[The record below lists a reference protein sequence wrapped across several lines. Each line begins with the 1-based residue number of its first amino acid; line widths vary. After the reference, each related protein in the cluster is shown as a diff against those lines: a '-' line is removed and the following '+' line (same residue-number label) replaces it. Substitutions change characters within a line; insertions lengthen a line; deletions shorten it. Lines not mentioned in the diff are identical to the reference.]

1 MKDLQLVLFVL
12 GAIAIIAVLVHGFW
26 SIRKQQPKSM
36 KQSPMAGFY
45 KNQAQ
50 RRDTEGFDADGIGK
64 VRVRNADEV
73 EATVNKPILKTNLS
87 QKPLNSPQ
95 MTQSN
100 TPLQDSLRQQEP
112 VAVTQ
117 PVQPTLNVEN
127 DAPTP
132 TPSSVAQSVNSAM
145 SLPKKIFN
153 TSTSTA
159 KLESYT
165 GKPLPAKTESV
176 KPAPVHAEPVK
187 PRVQTPSQSAVN
199 ATAEP
204 VTQSPRVEAKPT
216 EAVQV
221 KAEPK
226 ATVTDEAI
234 EPTDVLVLHIVAKP
248 GEQIHGAELL
258 PSLLSLNFKFGD
270 MDIFHRHIDNAGTGK
285 VLFSLANML
294 KPGIFDP
301 DNMEQFVTQGVVL
314 FMTLPA
320 FGDPMMN
327 FTIMLNSAYQIA
339 DDLGAELLD
348 GQRQPWS
355 DAIKKDY
362 IRRVNAA

>member
-45 KNQAQ
+45 KDQAK
-50 RRDTEGFDADGIGK
+50 RRNSEGFDADGIGK
-64 VRVRNADEV
+64 VRVRKPGEV
-73 EATVNKPILKTNLS
+73 EDVVIKPVLKTNLS
-87 QKPLNSPQ
+87 QKPHSGATKL
-95 MTQSN
+95 TD
-100 TPLQDSLRQQEP
+100 TPLQDSLRQPGPHQTEP
-112 VAVTQ
+112 EHIQ
-117 PVQPTLNVEN
+117 PKVVQPAQQSLFVE
-127 DAPTP
+127 DDVKPAPTAS
-132 TPSSVAQSVNSAM
+132 TSMNT
-145 SLPKKIFN
+145 PKKIFN

-165 GKPLPAKTESV
+165 GKPVAARP
-176 KPAPVHAEPVK
+176 EP
-187 PRVQTPSQSAVN
+187 T
-199 ATAEP
+199 
-204 VTQSPRVEAKPT
+204 KPT
-216 EAVQV
+216 VQAAVPKVDVSPEVAV
-221 KAEPK
+221 KAEVEVKSEVITPK
-226 ATVTDEAI
+226 ADAPVNEPV
-234 EPTDVLVLHIVAKP
+234 EPTDVLVLHIVAKA
-248 GEQIHGAELL
+248 GEQIKGAELL

-314 FMTLPA
+314 FMTLPGY
-320 FGDPMMN
+320 GDPLMN

-339 DDLGAELLD
+339 EDLGAELLD

-355 DAIKKDY
+355 DATKKDY
-362 IRRVNAA
+362 LRRLNAA

>member
-45 KNQAQ
+45 KDQAK
-50 RRDTEGFDADGIGK
+50 RRDSEGFDADGIGK
-64 VRVRNADEV
+64 VRVRKPGEV
-73 EATVNKPILKTNLS
+73 EDVIIKPVLKTNLS
-87 QKPLNSPQ
+87 QKPHSGATKL
-95 MTQSN
+95 TD
-100 TPLQDSLRQQEP
+100 TPLQDSLRQPGPHQTEP
-112 VAVTQ
+112 EHIQ
-117 PVQPTLNVEN
+117 PKVVQPAQQSLFVE
-127 DAPTP
+127 DDVKPAPTAS
-132 TPSSVAQSVNSAM
+132 TSMNT
-145 SLPKKIFN
+145 PKKIFN

-165 GKPLPAKTESV
+165 GKPVAARP
-176 KPAPVHAEPVK
+176 EP
-187 PRVQTPSQSAVN
+187 T
-199 ATAEP
+199 
-204 VTQSPRVEAKPT
+204 KPT
-216 EAVQV
+216 VQAAVPKVDVSPEVAV
-221 KAEPK
+221 KAEVEVKSEVITPK
-226 ATVTDEAI
+226 ADAPVNEPV
-234 EPTDVLVLHIVAKP
+234 EPTDVLVLHIVAKA
-248 GEQIHGAELL
+248 GEQIQGAELL

-314 FMTLPA
+314 FMTLPGY
-320 FGDPMMN
+320 GDPLMN

-339 DDLGAELLD
+339 EDLGAELLD

-355 DAIKKDY
+355 DATKKDY
-362 IRRVNAA
+362 LRRLNAA

>member
-45 KNQAQ
+45 KDQAK
-50 RRDTEGFDADGIGK
+50 RRDSEGFDADGIGK
-64 VRVRNADEV
+64 VRVRKPGEV
-73 EATVNKPILKTNLS
+73 EDVVIKPVLKTNLS
-87 QKPLNSPQ
+87 QKPHSGATKL
-95 MTQSN
+95 TD
-100 TPLQDSLRQQEP
+100 TPLQDSLRQPGPHQTEP
-112 VAVTQ
+112 EHIQ
-117 PVQPTLNVEN
+117 PKVVQPAQQSLFVE
-127 DAPTP
+127 DDVKPAPTAS
-132 TPSSVAQSVNSAM
+132 TSMNT
-145 SLPKKIFN
+145 PKKIFN

-165 GKPLPAKTESV
+165 GKPVAARP
-176 KPAPVHAEPVK
+176 EP
-187 PRVQTPSQSAVN
+187 T
-199 ATAEP
+199 
-204 VTQSPRVEAKPT
+204 KPT
-216 EAVQV
+216 VQAAVPKVDVSPEVAV
-221 KAEPK
+221 KAEVEVKSEVITPK
-226 ATVTDEAI
+226 ADAPVNEPL
-234 EPTDVLVLHIVAKP
+234 EPTDVLVLHIVAKA
-248 GEQIHGAELL
+248 GEQIQGAELL

-314 FMTLPA
+314 FMTLPGY
-320 FGDPMMN
+320 GDPLMN

-339 DDLGAELLD
+339 EDLGAELLD

-355 DAIKKDY
+355 DATKKDY
-362 IRRVNAA
+362 LRRLNAA

>member
-45 KNQAQ
+45 KDQAK
-50 RRDTEGFDADGIGK
+50 RRDSEGFDADGIGK
-64 VRVRNADEV
+64 VRVRKPGEV
-73 EATVNKPILKTNLS
+73 EDVVIKPVLKTNLS
-87 QKPLNSPQ
+87 QKPHSGATKL
-95 MTQSN
+95 TD
-100 TPLQDSLRQQEP
+100 TPLQDSLRQPGPHQTEP
-112 VAVTQ
+112 EHIQ
-117 PVQPTLNVEN
+117 PKVVQPAQQSLFVE
-127 DAPTP
+127 DDVKPAPTAS
-132 TPSSVAQSVNSAM
+132 TSMNT
-145 SLPKKIFN
+145 PKKIFN

-165 GKPLPAKTESV
+165 GKPVAARP
-176 KPAPVHAEPVK
+176 EP
-187 PRVQTPSQSAVN
+187 T
-199 ATAEP
+199 
-204 VTQSPRVEAKPT
+204 KPT
-216 EAVQV
+216 VQAAVPKVDVSPEVAV
-221 KAEPK
+221 KAEVAVKSEVITPK
-226 ATVTDEAI
+226 ADAPVNEPL
-234 EPTDVLVLHIVAKP
+234 EPTDVLVLHIVAKA
-248 GEQIHGAELL
+248 GEQIQGAELL

-314 FMTLPA
+314 FMTLPGY
-320 FGDPMMN
+320 GDPLMN

-339 DDLGAELLD
+339 EDLGAELLD

-355 DAIKKDY
+355 DATKKDY
-362 IRRVNAA
+362 LRRLNAA

>member
-45 KNQAQ
+45 KDQAK
-50 RRDTEGFDADGIGK
+50 RRDSEGFDADGIGK
-64 VRVRNADEV
+64 VRVRKPGEV
-73 EATVNKPILKTNLS
+73 EDVVIKPVLKTNLS
-87 QKPLNSPQ
+87 QKPHSGATKL
-95 MTQSN
+95 TD
-100 TPLQDSLRQQEP
+100 TPLQDSLRQPGPHQTEP
-112 VAVTQ
+112 EHIQ
-117 PVQPTLNVEN
+117 PKVVQPAQQSLFVE
-127 DAPTP
+127 DDVKPAPTAS
-132 TPSSVAQSVNSAM
+132 TSMNT
-145 SLPKKIFN
+145 PKKIFN

-165 GKPLPAKTESV
+165 GKPVAARP
-176 KPAPVHAEPVK
+176 EP
-187 PRVQTPSQSAVN
+187 T
-199 ATAEP
+199 
-204 VTQSPRVEAKPT
+204 KPT
-216 EAVQV
+216 VQAAVPKVDVSPEVAV
-221 KAEPK
+221 KAEVAVKSEVITPK
-226 ATVTDEAI
+226 ADAPVNEPV
-234 EPTDVLVLHIVAKP
+234 EPTDVLVLHIVAKA
-248 GEQIHGAELL
+248 GEQIQGAELL

-314 FMTLPA
+314 FMTLPGY
-320 FGDPMMN
+320 GDPLMN

-339 DDLGAELLD
+339 EDLGAELLD

-355 DAIKKDY
+355 DATKKDY
-362 IRRVNAA
+362 LRRLNAA

>member
-45 KNQAQ
+45 KDQAK
-50 RRDTEGFDADGIGK
+50 RRDSEGFDADGIGK
-64 VRVRNADEV
+64 VRVRKPGEV
-73 EATVNKPILKTNLS
+73 EDVVIKPVLKTNLS
-87 QKPLNSPQ
+87 QKSHSGATKL
-95 MTQSN
+95 TD
-100 TPLQDSLRQQEP
+100 TPLQDSLRQPGPHQTEP
-112 VAVTQ
+112 EHIQ
-117 PVQPTLNVEN
+117 PKVVQPAQQSLFVE
-127 DAPTP
+127 DDVKPAPTAS
-132 TPSSVAQSVNSAM
+132 TSMNT
-145 SLPKKIFN
+145 PKKIFN

-165 GKPLPAKTESV
+165 GKPVAARP
-176 KPAPVHAEPVK
+176 EP
-187 PRVQTPSQSAVN
+187 T
-199 ATAEP
+199 
-204 VTQSPRVEAKPT
+204 KPT
-216 EAVQV
+216 VQAAVPKVDVSPEVAV
-221 KAEPK
+221 KAEVEVKSEVITPK
-226 ATVTDEAI
+226 ADAPVNEPV
-234 EPTDVLVLHIVAKP
+234 EPTDVLVLHIVAKA
-248 GEQIHGAELL
+248 GEQIQGAELL

-314 FMTLPA
+314 FMTLPGY
-320 FGDPMMN
+320 GDPLMN

-339 DDLGAELLD
+339 EDLGAELLD

-355 DAIKKDY
+355 DATKKDY
-362 IRRVNAA
+362 LRRLNAA

>member
-45 KNQAQ
+45 KDQAK
-50 RRDTEGFDADGIGK
+50 RRDSEGFDADGIGK
-64 VRVRNADEV
+64 VRVRKPGEV
-73 EATVNKPILKTNLS
+73 EDVVIKPVLKTNLS
-87 QKPLNSPQ
+87 QKPHSGATKL
-95 MTQSN
+95 TD
-100 TPLQDSLRQQEP
+100 TPLQDSLRQPGPHQTEP
-112 VAVTQ
+112 EHIQ
-117 PVQPTLNVEN
+117 PKVVQPAQQSLFVE
-127 DAPTP
+127 DDVKPAPTAS
-132 TPSSVAQSVNSAM
+132 TSMNT
-145 SLPKKIFN
+145 PKKIFN

-165 GKPLPAKTESV
+165 GKPVAARP
-176 KPAPVHAEPVK
+176 EP
-187 PRVQTPSQSAVN
+187 T
-199 ATAEP
+199 
-204 VTQSPRVEAKPT
+204 KPT
-216 EAVQV
+216 VQAAVPKVDVSPEVAV
-221 KAEPK
+221 KAEVEVKSEVITPK
-226 ATVTDEAI
+226 ADAPVNEPV
-234 EPTDVLVLHIVAKP
+234 EPTDVLVLHIVAKA
-248 GEQIHGAELL
+248 GEQIQGAELL

-314 FMTLPA
+314 FMTLPGY
-320 FGDPMMN
+320 GDPLMN

-339 DDLGAELLD
+339 EDLGAELLD

-355 DAIKKDY
+355 DATKKDY
-362 IRRVNAA
+362 LRRLNAA

>member
-1 MKDLQLVLFVL
+1 MKDLQLVLFIL

-50 RRDTEGFDADGIGK
+50 RRDSEGFDADGIGQ
-64 VRVRNADEV
+64 VRVRKADEV
-73 EATVNKPILKTNLS
+73 EETVIKPVLKTNLS
-87 QKPLNSPQ
+87 QKPTEPKLSD
-95 MTQSN
+95 
-100 TPLQDSLRQQEP
+100 TPLQDAFEQTPAKAQ
-112 VAVTQ
+112 
-117 PVQPTLNVEN
+117 QPTQQPLFADDDQVSE
-127 DAPTP
+127 AA
-132 TPSSVAQSVNSAM
+132 SSHA
-145 SLPKKIFN
+145 SLSTPKKIVN
-153 TSTSTA
+153 PSTSTA

-165 GKPLPAKTESV
+165 GKPLPTKPAPAKTEST
-176 KPAPVHAEPVK
+176 KTEPAKIEPLILDEAPQAVEAEPQ
-187 PRVQTPSQSAVN
+187 VQPSVSA
-199 ATAEP
+199 E
-204 VTQSPRVEAKPT
+204 
-216 EAVQV
+216 V
-221 KAEPK
+221 KAEP
-226 ATVTDEAI
+226 APQIDEPI
-234 EPTDVLVLHIVAKP
+234 EPTDVLVLHVVAKP
-248 GEQIHGAELL
+248 GEQINGAELL

-294 KPGIFDP
+294 KPGVFDP
-301 DNMEQFVTQGVVL
+301 DNMEQFVTQGVVM

-320 FGDPMMN
+320 YGDPMMN

-355 DAIKKDY
+355 EATKKDY

>member
-26 SIRKQQPKSM
+26 SIRKQQPKEM

-45 KNQAQ
+45 KDQAQ
-50 RRDTEGFDADGIGK
+50 RRDSEGFDADGIGK
-64 VRVRNADEV
+64 VRVRKADEV
-73 EATVNKPILKTNLS
+73 EETVIKPVLKTNLS
-87 QKPLNSPQ
+87 QKAHRPETPQ
-95 MTQSN
+95 SHTPQSH
-100 TPLQDSLRQQEP
+100 TPLQDSLRQPDTP
-112 VAVTQ
+112 VRQPTQ
-117 PVQPTLNVEN
+117 PTQQPLFV
-127 DAPTP
+127 DDAAPAPTA
-132 TPSSVAQSVNSAM
+132 PSLAQHVNSAM
-145 SLPKKIFN
+145 SSPKKIFN
-153 TSTSTA
+153 SSTSTA

-165 GKPLPAKTESV
+165 GKPLPPRAEPAK
-176 KPAPVHAEPVK
+176 AEPVK
-187 PRVQTPSQSAVN
+187 VEPKTVQT
-199 ATAEP
+199 
-204 VTQSPRVEAKPT
+204 EA
-216 EAVQV
+216 
-221 KAEPK
+221 PK
-226 ATVTDEAI
+226 AAPKPVSTSESKPEKTATQAEQPSD
-234 EPTDVLVLHIVAKP
+234 PTDVLVLHIVAKQ
-248 GEQIHGAELL
+248 GSQIHGAELL

-270 MDIFHRHIDNAGTGK
+270 MDIFHRHIDNAGNGK

-294 KPGIFDP
+294 KPGVFDP

-339 DDLGAELLD
+339 DDLDADILD

-362 IRRVNAA
+362 IRRVNAAL

>member
-50 RRDTEGFDADGIGK
+50 RRDTEGFDEDGIGK
-64 VRVRNADEV
+64 VRVRKADEV
-73 EATVNKPILKTNLS
+73 EETVNKPILKTNLS
-87 QKPLNSPQ
+87 QKPN
-95 MTQSN
+95 TQPHITPSN
-100 TPLQDSLRQQEP
+100 TPLQDSLRQPEA
-112 VAVTQ
+112 VA
-117 PVQPTLNVEN
+117 VQPTLKVEN
-127 DAPTP
+127 NTP
-132 TPSSVAQSVNSAM
+132 PPASPSVAQSVSSAM

-165 GKPLPAKTESV
+165 GKPLPAKS
-176 KPAPVHAEPVK
+176 EPVK
-187 PRVQTPSQSAVN
+187 AAPVQVEPAKSQIPMQPAFKS
-199 ATAEP
+199 TAEP
-204 VTQSPRVEAKPT
+204 VLQSQAPQIEPKPT
-216 EAVQV
+216 ATVQV
-221 KAEPK
+221 KTEPK
-226 ATVTDEAI
+226 AVASDDPI

-248 GEQIHGAELL
+248 GEQIQGAELL

-339 DDLGAELLD
+339 DDLDAELLD

>member
-1 MKDLQLVLFVL
+1 MKDLQLVFFIL
-12 GAIAIIAVLVHGFW
+12 GAIAIIAVLAHGFW

-50 RRDTEGFDADGIGK
+50 RRDTDGFDADGIGK
-64 VRVRNADEV
+64 VRVRKADEV
-73 EATVNKPILKTNLS
+73 EEIVNKPILKTNLS
-87 QKPLNSPQ
+87 QKPLNSSQ

-100 TPLQDSLRQQEP
+100 TPLQDALRQPEP
-112 VAVTQ
+112 VVKQ

-127 DAPTP
+127 DTP
-132 TPSSVAQSVNSAM
+132 TPASPSLAQSVSSAM

-165 GKPLPAKTESV
+165 GKPLPTKTEPL
-176 KPAPVHAEPVK
+176 KTAPIQAEPTK
-187 PRVQTPSQSAVN
+187 PSIQPEVQQAAPA
-199 ATAEP
+199 
-204 VTQSPRVEAKPT
+204 PRVEPQP
-216 EAVQV
+216 EQI
-221 KAEPK
+221 KAQPK
-226 ATVTDEAI
+226 AVAADEPI

-294 KPGIFDP
+294 KPGVFDP

-320 FGDPMMN
+320 FGDPLMN

-339 DDLGAELLD
+339 ADLDAELLD

-362 IRRVNAA
+362 IRRVHAA

>member
-45 KNQAQ
+45 KDQAK
-50 RRDTEGFDADGIGK
+50 RRDSEGFDADGIGK
-64 VRVRNADEV
+64 VRVRKPGEV
-73 EATVNKPILKTNLS
+73 EDVVIKPVLKTNLS
-87 QKPLNSPQ
+87 QKPHSGATKL
-95 MTQSN
+95 TD
-100 TPLQDSLRQQEP
+100 TPLQDSLRQPGPHQTEP
-112 VAVTQ
+112 EHIQ
-117 PVQPTLNVEN
+117 PKVVQPAQQSLFVE
-127 DAPTP
+127 DDVKPAPTAS
-132 TPSSVAQSVNSAM
+132 TSMNT
-145 SLPKKIFN
+145 PKKIFN

-165 GKPLPAKTESV
+165 GKPVAARP
-176 KPAPVHAEPVK
+176 EP
-187 PRVQTPSQSAVN
+187 T
-199 ATAEP
+199 
-204 VTQSPRVEAKPT
+204 KPT
-216 EAVQV
+216 VQAAVPKVDVSPEVAV
-221 KAEPK
+221 KAEVEVKSEVITSK
-226 ATVTDEAI
+226 ADAPVNEPV
-234 EPTDVLVLHIVAKP
+234 EPTDVLVLHIVAKA
-248 GEQIHGAELL
+248 GEQIQGAELL

-314 FMTLPA
+314 FMTLPGY
-320 FGDPMMN
+320 GDPLMN

-339 DDLGAELLD
+339 EDLGAELLD

-355 DAIKKDY
+355 DATKKDY
-362 IRRVNAA
+362 LRRLNAA

>member
-45 KNQAQ
+45 KDQAK
-50 RRDTEGFDADGIGK
+50 RRDSEGFDADGIGK
-64 VRVRNADEV
+64 VRVRKPGEV
-73 EATVNKPILKTNLS
+73 EDVVIKPVLKTNLS
-87 QKPLNSPQ
+87 QKPHSGATKL
-95 MTQSN
+95 TD
-100 TPLQDSLRQQEP
+100 TPLQDSLRQPGPHQTEP
-112 VAVTQ
+112 EHIQ
-117 PVQPTLNVEN
+117 PKVVQPAQQSLFVE
-127 DAPTP
+127 DDVKPAPTAS
-132 TPSSVAQSVNSAM
+132 TSMNT
-145 SLPKKIFN
+145 PKKIFN

-165 GKPLPAKTESV
+165 GKPVAARP
-176 KPAPVHAEPVK
+176 EP
-187 PRVQTPSQSAVN
+187 T
-199 ATAEP
+199 
-204 VTQSPRVEAKPT
+204 KPT
-216 EAVQV
+216 VQAAVPKVDVSPEVAV
-221 KAEPK
+221 KAEVEVKSEVADAP
-226 ATVTDEAI
+226 VNEPV
-234 EPTDVLVLHIVAKP
+234 EPTDVLVLHIVAKA
-248 GEQIHGAELL
+248 GEQIQGAELL

-314 FMTLPA
+314 FMTLPGY
-320 FGDPMMN
+320 GDPLMN

-339 DDLGAELLD
+339 EDLGAELLD

-355 DAIKKDY
+355 DATKKDY
-362 IRRVNAA
+362 LRRLNAA

>member
-45 KNQAQ
+45 KDQAK
-50 RRDTEGFDADGIGK
+50 RRDSEGFDADGIGQ
-64 VRVRNADEV
+64 VRIRKPGEV
-73 EATVNKPILKTNLS
+73 EETVIKPVLKTNLS
-87 QKPLNSPQ
+87 QKSHSGTTKL
-95 MTQSN
+95 TD
-100 TPLQDSLRQQEP
+100 TPLQDSLRQPGPHKTEP
-112 VAVTQ
+112 EHVEPKV
-117 PVQPTLNVEN
+117 VQPAQQSLFVG
-127 DAPTP
+127 DDVKPAPTAS
-132 TPSSVAQSVNSAM
+132 TSMNT
-145 SLPKKIFN
+145 PKKIFN
-153 TSTSTA
+153 PSTSTA

-165 GKPLPAKTESV
+165 GKPVAARPEPIKPPIQPA
-176 KPAPVHAEPVK
+176 APKVD
-187 PRVQTPSQSAVN
+187 
-199 ATAEP
+199 
-204 VTQSPRVEAKPT
+204 
-216 EAVQV
+216 V
-221 KAEPK
+221 KAEVEEVK
-226 ATVTDEAI
+226 AEVEVKSTLKADAPVNEPV
-234 EPTDVLVLHIVAKP
+234 EPTDVLVLHIVAKA
-248 GEQIHGAELL
+248 GEQIQGAELL

-314 FMTLPA
+314 FMTLPGY
-320 FGDPMMN
+320 GDPLMN

-339 DDLGAELLD
+339 EDLGAELLD

-355 DAIKKDY
+355 DATKKDY
-362 IRRVNAA
+362 LRRLNAA

>member
-1 MKDLQLVLFVL
+1 MKDLQLVLFIL

-50 RRDTEGFDADGIGK
+50 RRDSEGFDADGIGK
-64 VRVRNADEV
+64 VRVRKADEV
-73 EATVNKPILKTNLS
+73 EETVMKPILKNNLS
-87 QKPLNSPQ
+87 QKPAESKSSD
-95 MTQSN
+95 TS
-100 TPLQDSLRQQEP
+100 LQDALKQTSAKAEQPTQQPLFADDQEP
-112 VAVTQ
+112 DVT
-117 PVQPTLNVEN
+117 PP
-127 DAPTP
+127 AH
-132 TPSSVAQSVNSAM
+132 A
-145 SLPKKIFN
+145 SLSTPKKIFN
-153 TSTSTA
+153 PSTSTA

-165 GKPLPAKTESV
+165 GKPLPTKPEPTKTESP
-176 KPAPVHAEPVK
+176 KNEPVK
-187 PRVQTPSQSAVN
+187 VEPLILDEVPQAVE
-199 ATAEP
+199 AEP
-204 VTQSPRVEAKPT
+204 Q
-216 EAVQV
+216 VQPSVDPEV
-221 KAEPK
+221 KAEP
-226 ATVTDEAI
+226 APQIDEPI
-234 EPTDVLVLHIVAKP
+234 EPTDVLVLHVVAKQ
-248 GEQIHGAELL
+248 GEQIQGAELL

-294 KPGIFDP
+294 KPGVFDP
-301 DNMEQFVTQGVVL
+301 DNMEQFVTQGVVM

-320 FGDPMMN
+320 YGDPLMN

-355 DAIKKDY
+355 DTTKKDY